1 MDLGIE
7 ASNRVVYVG
16 AFVSDFIQKRRG
28 TSGEFIL
35 TAKTK
40 FEDGGNSTTTSKHP
54 EQASTSPP
62 QLWVTYFIGYY
73 GQLGVLGSPSRQCS
87 KGLLAF
93 NLIAVKWSP
102 PPLLCG

>member
-16 AFVSDFIQKRRG
+16 AFASDFIQKRRG

-73 GQLGVLGSPSRQCS
+73 GQLGVFGIAFKTMQQGTSR
-87 KGLLAF
+87 F
-93 NLIAVKWSP
+93 
-102 PPLLCG
+102 

>member
-62 QLWVTYFIGYY
+62 QLWVPYFIGYY
-73 GQLGVLGSPSRQCS
+73 GQLGVFGIAFKTMQQGTSR
-87 KGLLAF
+87 F
-93 NLIAVKWSP
+93 
-102 PPLLCG
+102 